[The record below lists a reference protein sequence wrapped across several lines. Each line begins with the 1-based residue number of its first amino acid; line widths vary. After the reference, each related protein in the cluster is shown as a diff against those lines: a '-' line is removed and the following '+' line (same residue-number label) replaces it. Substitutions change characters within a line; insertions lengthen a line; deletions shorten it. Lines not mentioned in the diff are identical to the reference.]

1 MNMKRW
7 SASTAA
13 AIMVGGLTIAAQ
25 TPASSTKDQKDMA
38 SPAITITGCVQNESA
53 VLKRNPIAAGVGM
66 GDEFVLTNA
75 AVTPAPGSNE
85 APKPDVQAP
94 PAPTGTSGSSAGFG
108 QVYRV
113 TGDKE
118 NDLKPYLGQR
128 VSIVGRVKVKEGATD
143 KMSSIGTTGK
153 AAEGARTPDNTP
165 ELIIDSIAQASG
177 TCAPAVK

>member
-13 AIMVGGLTIAAQ
+13 AIMACGLTLTAQAPAAS
-25 TPASSTKDQKDMA
+25 ADQKDT
-38 SPAITITGCVQNESA
+38 SPAITITGCVQKESD
-53 VLKRNPIAAGVGM
+53 VLKRNPVAANIGM
-66 GDEFVLTNA
+66 GDEFVLTHA

-94 PAPTGTSGSSAGFG
+94 PSAIGTSGSATTFG

-118 NDLKPYLGQR
+118 TELKTYVGQR
-128 VSIVGRVKVKEGATD
+128 VSIVGRVKAKEGTTD
-143 KMSSIGTTGK
+143 KMSSIGTSGK
-153 AAEGARTPDNTP
+153 AAEGAWTPENTP
-165 ELIIDSIAQASG
+165 ELLIDSVATASG
-177 TCAPAVK
+177 TCTPAVK